1 MDMSMELYFE
11 INGVKYQVDPS
22 SCSLDF
28 TASKPSMRIDNG
40 ETKASLEI
48 TACGKSVIVDLI

>member
-28 TASKPSMRIDNG
+28 SASKRTDG
-40 ETKASLEI
+40 ETKACLEI
-48 TACGKSVIVDLI
+48 TAGGKSVFVDLI

>member
-28 TASKPSMRIDNG
+28 TASKLTIN
-40 ETKASLEI
+40 ETKACLKI
-48 TACGKSVIVDLI
+48 TADGKFVYVDLI

>member
-1 MDMSMELYFE
+1 MTMDMSMELYFE

-28 TASKPSMRIDNG
+28 SASKRTDG
-40 ETKASLEI
+40 ETKACLEI
-48 TACGKSVIVDLI
+48 TAGGKSVFVDLI

>member
-1 MDMSMELYFE
+1 MTMDMSIELYFE

-28 TASKPSMRIDNG
+28 TASKFAIT
-40 ETKASLEI
+40 ETKGCLKI
-48 TACGKSVIVDLI
+48 TADGKSVYVDLI

>member
-1 MDMSMELYFE
+1 MTMDMSMELYFE

-28 TASKPSMRIDNG
+28 TASKLAIN
-40 ETKASLEI
+40 ETKACLKI
-48 TACGKSVIVDLI
+48 TADGKSVYVDLI

>member
-1 MDMSMELYFE
+1 MDMTMELYFE

-28 TASKPSMRIDNG
+28 TASKASKRIDNG
-40 ETKASLEI
+40 ETKACLEI
-48 TACGKSVIVDLI
+48 TAGGKSVFVDLV